1 MQWWSADSLV
11 ELGSLVL
18 AFVLG
23 ACIGFERH
31 RRLKSA
37 GLRTHSVVGVGSA
50 AFTLV
55 SAHGFS
61 NVLGADVG
69 LDPSRIAAQIVSGIG
84 FLGAGVIFV
93 RGDGVRGLTTAA
105 SIWLS
110 AAVGMACGAA
120 LPVVALGATALY
132 LVAVTGLSGLARLV
146 TPEAR
151 TTTVLVRY
159 RVGKGALRTALEL
172 SAEHGFRASLESSR
186 VLERSGYKDRVEARL
201 RVSRP
206 AGDTGDLLAILAEI
220 PGVSSVRLVPDDV

>member
-1 MQWWSADSLV
+1 MQWWSADSLS
-11 ELGSLVL
+11 ELGSLLL
-18 AFVLG
+18 AFALG

-37 GLRTHSVVGVGSA
+37 GLRTHAVVGVGSA

-105 SIWLS
+105 SVWLS

-132 LVAVTGLSGLARLV
+132 LVAVTGLTSIARLV

-159 RVGKGALRTALEL
+159 RVGKGVLRTALEL
-172 SAEHGFRASLESSR
+172 AVEHGFRASLESSR
-186 VLERSGYKDRVEARL
+186 VLERSGHKDRVEARL
-201 RVSRP
+201 QVSGTNGD
-206 AGDTGDLLAILAEI
+206 AGDLVAVFAEI
-220 PGVSSVRLVPDDV
+220 PGMSSVRLVAEDV